1 MNPADIRSIPQV
13 VTFQQAA
20 SRFCDLL
27 ELDSPKPES
36 WIREVLMALSDLYAA
51 AHTLSMLG
59 PFEFPGNVSEEPRI
73 DHDQWKT
80 IYDRV
85 SRALPQ
91 RWYLTFFD
99 LTEPL
104 DLEQKPVIGDLADD
118 LADIYRD
125 LKPGLRATVN
135 LEDFV
140 MGAVLFEW
148 QFSFQSHWG
157 DHAVNAIKLLHQLV
171 YS

>member
-1 MNPADIRSIPQV
+1 MKINAEQLSQAIA
-13 VTFQQAA
+13 FQRAA
-20 SRFCDLL
+20 TRFCGLL
-27 ELDSPKPES
+27 EVDANQSRL
-36 WIREVLMALSDLYAA
+36 WNREVLMALTNLYAA

-59 PFEFPGNVSEEPRI
+59 PFEFPENVSEEPRI
-73 DHDQWKT
+73 DHNQWKT
-80 IYDRV
+80 IYDRI

-104 DLEQKPVIGDLADD
+104 DPEQKPVIGDLADD

-125 LKPGLRATVN
+125 LKPGLRTFAN
-135 LEDFV
+135 QDDAV
-140 MGAVLFEW
+140 MGAVFFDW

-157 DHAVNAIKLLHQLV
+157 DHAVNAMKLLHQLV

>member
-1 MNPADIRSIPQV
+1 MKIDVEQFPQV
-13 VTFQQAA
+13 IKFRQAA
-20 SRFCDLL
+20 TQFCGLL
-27 ELDSPKPES
+27 EVDPDQHRL
-36 WIREVLMALSDLYAA
+36 WIREVLMALADLYASA
-51 AHTLSMLG
+51 NALSMLG
-59 PFEFPGNVSEEPRI
+59 PFEFSEDAPEQIRI
-73 DHDQWKT
+73 HHNQWKAV
-80 IYDRV
+80 YDQV

-99 LTEPL
+99 LTESL

-125 LKPGLRATVN
+125 LKPGLLVTSNQQNA
-135 LEDFV
+135 V
-140 MGAVLFEW
+140 MVEVVFDW

-157 DHAVNAIKLLHQLV
+157 DHAVNAMKLLHQLL